1 MSDGTLSK
9 PLRNATK
16 RGGAKATTRPE
27 PTLATKVQVWAA
39 AAGRCTFCNRLV
51 IENAD
56 LGLAVP
62 IGELAHNV
70 GWSDNSPRG
79 ESDLSDEARRQ
90 AENLLL
96 LCRTCHKPADDRG
109 VIGVYTVERLD
120 ELKRAHEARI
130 RFLTEIGADRTATVV
145 RVVGPIRGV
154 NPHLTY
160 DAVLE
165 ATTAV
170 GLFPQTLPGVH
181 RAELDLDLRALADA
195 GTPAHFEICAQQI
208 DTLAARLSD
217 AVRRDELSRLAVFA
231 FARIP
236 VLVHLGA
243 RLDDKL
249 PTVLFQRHRV
259 DDANAWRWPTEPT
272 SSPIFRCQRVRVG
285 ANNGVALVVSL
296 SGTIQLTELPDD
308 VRDHATIFEITPE
321 GPAAAGPTLIDSPQA
336 LQQFE
341 STVRRFLA
349 DVEHD
354 FGKLPRI
361 ALFAAVPVSAAVTI
375 GRVLMPHVSPAWEV
389 YDRNEQNQFFRALEV
404 RR

>member
-1 MSDGTLSK
+1 MSDGTPPK
-9 PLRNATK
+9 PRRRGTK
-16 RGGAKATTRPE
+16 HGARLATTRPE
-27 PTLATKVQVWAA
+27 PTLATKLQVWAS

-51 IENAD
+51 IDNED
-56 LGLAVP
+56 LGLAVS

-79 ESDLSDEARRQ
+79 ESDLNTEERRA

-96 LCRTCHKPADDRG
+96 LCRTCHKPADDHG
-109 VIGVYTVERLD
+109 VIGVYTVERLS

-165 ATTAV
+165 ATTAA
-170 GLFPQTLPGVH
+170 GLFPQTLPGVY

-195 GTPAHFEICAQQI
+195 GTPAHFEVCAQQI

-217 AVRRDELSRLAVFA
+217 AVRRDELNRLAVFA

-272 SSPIFRCQRVRVG
+272 ASPNFSCKRVQTG
-285 ANNGVALVVSL
+285 ADDFIALVVSL
-296 SGTIQLTELPDD
+296 SGTIQLKELPAD
-308 VRDHATIFEITPE
+308 VHERATIFEIAPE
-321 GPAAAGPTLIDSPQA
+321 APATAGPTLIDSPPA

-341 STVRRFLA
+341 STVRRYLA

-354 FGKLPRI
+354 YGKLPSI
-361 ALFAAVPVSAAVTI
+361 ALFAAVPVSAAVTL

-389 YDRNEQNQFFRALEV
+389 YDRDEQNRFFRALEV

>member
-1 MSDGTLSK
+1 MNRPK
-9 PLRNATK
+9 PLETTK
-16 RGGAKATTRPE
+16 
-27 PTLATKVQVWAA
+27 LQVWAA

-51 IENAD
+51 TENED
-56 LGLAVP
+56 LGLAVF

-79 ESDLSDEARRQ
+79 ESDLSDEERRQ

-96 LCRTCHKPADDRG
+96 LCRTCHKPVDDRG
-109 VIGVYTVERLD
+109 VVGVYTVERLA
-120 ELKRAHEARI
+120 ELKRAHEARV

-145 RVVGPIRGV
+145 RVVGPIRGI
-154 NPHLTY
+154 NPHLSY

-165 ATTAV
+165 ATTAA

-181 RAELDLDLRALADA
+181 RAEFDLDLRALADA

-249 PTVLFQRHRV
+249 PMVVFQRHRV
-259 DDANAWRWPTEPT
+259 DDVNAWRWPTEPT
-272 SSPIFRCQRVRVG
+272 SSPLFSCQRVQAG
-285 ANNGVALVVSL
+285 AADLLTLVVSL
-296 SGTIQLTELPDD
+296 SGTIQLSELPDD
-308 VRDHATIFEITPE
+308 VRDNATISEIAPVA
-321 GPAAAGPTLIDSPQA
+321 PASAGPTLIDSPQA

-354 FGKLPRI
+354 YGKVPKV
-361 ALFAAVPVSAAVTI
+361 ALFAAVPVSAAVTL
-375 GRVLMPHVSPAWEV
+375 GRVLMPHVSSAWEV
-389 YDRNEQNQFFRALEV
+389 YDRDEQNHFFRALEV